1 MTPIQL
7 KELLQE
13 TFEQIRHLHHTTK
26 SYAEHKALGK
36 FYETLDGLSDSLIET
51 YQGKYGRITGG
62 YLLNVQDNVNAVEC
76 ITSCRDTIETFN
88 ADKDPDIDNI
98 IADIIGLCNHTL
110 YLLTLK

>member
-13 TFEQIRHLHHTTK
+13 AYEQIRHLHHLTT

-36 FYETLDGLSDSLIET
+36 FYEELDGLTDTLIET
-51 YQGKYGRITGG
+51 YQGKYGRINGA
-62 YLLNVQDNVNAVEC
+62 YLLNVQPGINPTDY
-76 ITSCRDTIETFN
+76 ITSLRDTIQSFN
-88 ADKDPDIDNI
+88 VSGDPDIANI
-98 IADIIGLCNHTL
+98 IADIIGLCNHTI